1 MIIIAKKY
9 FYFSFNDYNFY
20 DILLIGSDYME
31 YNIVKNANE
40 IINNS
45 NYVVKNPIKYKNK
58 WHDLFQNNNKI
69 YLELGSGRGEMLINM
84 AKKYPN
90 INFIGL
96 ELNESQIATFAQKLS
111 NSNLK
116 NIKLIHDD
124 ARNIINIFGK
134 EIDTIY
140 LTFSEPWPK
149 RIDEK
154 NRFTHESYLK
164 LYDRIFKKDKH
175 IILKTD
181 NKGLF
186 AYSLETL
193 SQYWYEFKRVSL
205 DLHND
210 ENPISNIMT
219 DFEKQYYKE
228 NRPIYYLDAV
238 FKD

>member
-1 MIIIAKKY
+1 
-9 FYFSFNDYNFY
+9 
-20 DILLIGSDYME
+20 ME
-31 YNIVKNANE
+31 YNIVKNAKE

-45 NYVVKNPIKYKNK
+45 SFVVKNPTNYKNK
-58 WHDLFQNNNKI
+58 WHDLFHNHNKI
-69 YLELGSGRGEMLINM
+69 YLELGTGRGEMIINM

-96 ELNESQIATFAQKLS
+96 ELNENQIATAAQKL
-111 NSNLK
+111 NSTNLN

-186 AYSLETL
+186 AYSLQTL
-193 SQYWYEFKRVSL
+193 SQYWYVFDVVSL

-210 ENPISNIMT
+210 ERNITNIMT
-219 DFEKQYYKE
+219 DFEIQYYKE
-228 NRPIYYLDAV
+228 KRPIYYLDAS
-238 FKD
+238 FKE

>member
-1 MIIIAKKY
+1 
-9 FYFSFNDYNFY
+9 
-20 DILLIGSDYME
+20 ME
-31 YNIVKNANE
+31 YNVVKNASG
-40 IINNS
+40 ILNNS
-45 NYVVKNPIKYKNK
+45 KYYVSNPTKYKGK
-58 WHDLFQNNNKI
+58 WNDFFGNHHPI
-69 YLELGSGRGEMLINM
+69 YLELGTGRGEFIMQM
-84 AKKYPN
+84 AKKYPEY
-90 INFIGL
+90 NFIGV
-96 ELNESQIATFAQKLS
+96 ELNESQIATAAKKLERE
-111 NSNLK
+111 NIKNLK
-116 NIKLIHDD
+116 LIKDD

-149 RIDEK
+149 KRDEK

-193 SQYWYEFKRVSL
+193 SNYWYVFDTVSL

-210 ENPISNIMT
+210 ERNIPNLMT
-219 DFEKQYYKE
+219 DFEIQYNKE
-228 NRPIYYLDAV
+228 KRPIYYLDAK
-238 FKD
+238 FKN

>member
-1 MIIIAKKY
+1 
-9 FYFSFNDYNFY
+9 
-20 DILLIGSDYME
+20 ME
-31 YNIVKNANE
+31 YNVVKNASG
-40 IINNS
+40 ILNS
-45 NYVVKNPIKYKNK
+45 SKYYVSNPTKYKGKWNDFFGNHNPI
-58 WHDLFQNNNKI
+58 H
-69 YLELGSGRGEMLINM
+69 LELGTGRGEFIINM

-96 ELNESQIATFAQKLS
+96 ELNESQIATAAKKLERE
-111 NSNLK
+111 NIKNLK
-116 NIKLIHDD
+116 LIKDD

-134 EIDTIY
+134 EINTIY

-149 RIDEK
+149 KRDEK

-193 SQYWYEFKRVSL
+193 SNYWYVFNTVSL

-210 ENPISNIMT
+210 ERNIPNLMT
-219 DFEKQYYKE
+219 DFEKQYFKE
-228 NRPIYYLDAV
+228 KRPIYYLDAS
-238 FKD
+238 FKN

>member
-1 MIIIAKKY
+1 
-9 FYFSFNDYNFY
+9 
-20 DILLIGSDYME
+20 ME
-31 YNIVKNANE
+31 YNVVKNASG
-40 IINNS
+40 ILNS
-45 NYVVKNPIKYKNK
+45 SKYYVSNPTKYKGK
-58 WHDLFQNNNKI
+58 WNDFFGNHNPI
-69 YLELGSGRGEMLINM
+69 YLELGTGRGEFIIQM

-96 ELNESQIATFAQKLS
+96 ELNESQIATAAKKLERE
-111 NSNLK
+111 NINNLK
-116 NIKLIHDD
+116 LIKDD
-124 ARNIINIFGK
+124 ARNIVSIFGK

-149 RIDEK
+149 KRDER

-164 LYDRIFKKDKH
+164 LYDRIFKKNKH

-193 SQYWYEFKRVSL
+193 SNYWYVFDTVSL

-210 ENPISNIMT
+210 ERNIPNLMT
-219 DFEKQYYKE
+219 DFEIQYYKE
-228 NRPIYYLDAV
+228 KRPIYYLDAS
-238 FKD
+238 FKN

>member
-1 MIIIAKKY
+1 
-9 FYFSFNDYNFY
+9 
-20 DILLIGSDYME
+20 ME
-31 YNIVKNANE
+31 YNVVKNASG
-40 IINNS
+40 ILNS
-45 NYVVKNPIKYKNK
+45 SKYYVSNPTKYKGKWSDFFSNKNPI
-58 WHDLFQNNNKI
+58 H
-69 YLELGSGRGEMLINM
+69 LELGTGRGEFIIQM
-84 AKKYPN
+84 AKKYPEY
-90 INFIGL
+90 NFIGL
-96 ELNESQIATFAQKLS
+96 ELNESQIATAAKKLERE
-111 NSNLK
+111 NIKNLK
-116 NIKLIHDD
+116 LIKDD

-149 RIDEK
+149 KRDEK

-193 SQYWYEFKRVSL
+193 SQYWYVFDTVSL

-210 ENPISNIMT
+210 ERRIPNIMT
-219 DFEKQYYKE
+219 DFEMQYFKE
-228 NRPIYYLDAV
+228 KRPIYYLDAS
-238 FKD
+238 FKN

>member
-1 MIIIAKKY
+1 
-9 FYFSFNDYNFY
+9 
-20 DILLIGSDYME
+20 ME
-31 YNIVKNANE
+31 YNKVKDAKE
-40 IINNS
+40 ILKDS
-45 NYVVKNPIKYKNK
+45 NYVVKNPEKYKNK
-58 WHDLFQNNNKI
+58 WNDFFGNKNDI
-69 YLELGSGRGEMLINM
+69 SLELGMGRGDFIINM
-84 AKKYPN
+84 AKKFPN
-90 INFIGL
+90 VNFIGL
-96 ELNESQIATFAQKLS
+96 ELNESQTATAVNKIK
-111 NSNLK
+111 NENINNLK
-116 NIKLIHDD
+116 FICADAHD
-124 ARNIINIFGK
+124 IINFFGK

-149 RIDEK
+149 KHDETK
-154 NRFTHESYLK
+154 RFTHISYLK

-210 ENPISNIMT
+210 ENPIFNIMT
-219 DFEKQYYKE
+219 DFEKQYFKE

-238 FKD
+238 FKG

>member
-1 MIIIAKKY
+1 
-9 FYFSFNDYNFY
+9 
-20 DILLIGSDYME
+20 ME
-31 YNIVKNANE
+31 YNVVKNASS
-40 IINNS
+40 ILNS
-45 NYVVKNPIKYKNK
+45 SKYYVSNPTKYKGKWSDFFSNKNPI
-58 WHDLFQNNNKI
+58 H
-69 YLELGSGRGEMLINM
+69 LELGTGRGEFIIQM
-84 AKKYPN
+84 AKKYPEY
-90 INFIGL
+90 NFIGL
-96 ELNESQIATFAQKLS
+96 ELNESQIATAAKKLERE
-111 NSNLK
+111 NIKNLK
-116 NIKLIHDD
+116 LIKDD

-149 RIDEK
+149 KRDEK

-193 SQYWYEFKRVSL
+193 SQYWYVFDTVSL

-210 ENPISNIMT
+210 ERCIPNIMT
-219 DFEKQYYKE
+219 DFEMQYFKE
-228 NRPIYYLDAV
+228 KRPIYYLDAS
-238 FKD
+238 FKN